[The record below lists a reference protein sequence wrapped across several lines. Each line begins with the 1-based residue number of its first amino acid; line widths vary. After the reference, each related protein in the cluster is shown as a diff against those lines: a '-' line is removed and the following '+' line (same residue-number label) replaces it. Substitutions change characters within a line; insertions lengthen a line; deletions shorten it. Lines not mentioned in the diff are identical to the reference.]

1 MISSFNPI
9 TQNPD
14 NALLNGKLIV
24 KQISI
29 KQKAD
34 QINQSECSEQTH
46 QIPSQSIQKCS
57 TINLQKQDDQRQ
69 KQAQKE
75 KLGQTEDKL
84 SSLQQKNMRIFN
96 SSMKIKINDNK
107 QQKKLADNDL
117 HKIYG
122 KSDILQPKQ
131 IKKQGDFLKVQELS
145 QSMEFCEN
153 ADQIIMMKSL
163 NEEDFKISV
172 QNPQIKDKSIK
183 LIRSQSKR
191 INLDTIQ
198 QPPQDSNLNYFI
210 NSELASSIV
219 ISPKKSKIV
228 PFQNDHLSNQMNNNN
243 FSQKIDDFNIS
254 WNCSSKQQQK
264 KVQRNVIQNNST
276 AQTNAFGN
284 SIIKQNNN
292 NFNLNMSDYADE
304 NEEEEEQQDIVMQ
317 SFNTQNHA
325 QNKPK
330 TIKVQLKDLRF
341 FQKSKNIIIV
351 DLQNPTKLEQLKKS
365 KNMQEWFMKRKSQ
378 ELNQFQN
385 YAIQNNKD
393 INIDQ
398 KNIYT
403 IDEKQETEEM
413 VCKIC
418 FEGENKED
426 KSKNKKSLL
435 ISPCL
440 CQGSMKYIH
449 QECLKEWI
457 ISKLCQEFNS
467 YVQLQA
473 DLSKTQ
479 CEICKYN
486 YRMEIQLGD
495 RFLPSQAIKKGMK
508 PLYLS
513 LVTFLISCMLFY
525 LAAHFT
531 TQSIQGDT
539 DSMETGYSLGI
550 GVCSAIVGCI
560 FIFISIICLRE
571 CLYVKK
577 IITWIIFNSERQ
589 KKIDSIQTQINQ
601 KTFNGFRL
609 NQIQT
614 TQQENMENQ
623 VQVLNQ
629 SQNLNQTNNDQ
640 SQLNN
645 TNNRFSQSQVMANN
659 QSYQEQESQ
668 NLSPS
673 RYSPSQIHNIGNIQ
687 RYQNAEDYNLPYR

>member
-9 TQNPD
+9 SQNPD
-14 NALLNGKLIV
+14 NALLNGQLIA
-24 KQISI
+24 KQIII

-34 QINQSECSEQTH
+34 QINQSENTEQKH
-46 QIPSQSIQKCS
+46 QIPSQNIQKCA
-57 TINLQKQDDQRQ
+57 TINKKQQCDQIQ
-69 KQAQKE
+69 QQVQKE
-75 KLGQTEDKL
+75 KLGQKEDKL
-84 SSLQQKNMRIFN
+84 SSLQQKNMRIFD
-96 SSMKIKINDNK
+96 SSMKIKINENK
-107 QQKKLADNDL
+107 QVDSDL
-117 HKIYG
+117 NKIYG
-122 KSDILQPKQ
+122 KSEFLYLKQ
-131 IKKQGDFLKVQELS
+131 LRKQGYFLKVQELS
-145 QSMEFCEN
+145 QSMEICEN
-153 ADQIIMMKSL
+153 ADQIIMIKSL
-163 NEEDFKISV
+163 NEEDFKMNA

-191 INLDTIQ
+191 INLDAIQ
-198 QPPQDSNLNYFI
+198 QPAEDSNLNYFI
-210 NSELASSIV
+210 NSELASSIM

-228 PFQNDHLSNQMNNNN
+228 PLQNDHLSNQMNNNN
-243 FSQKIDDFNIS
+243 NFSQKIDNFNIS
-254 WNCSSKQQQK
+254 WNISSKQQQTK
-264 KVQRNVIQNNST
+264 IQKNAIQNNSI
-276 AQTNAFGN
+276 AKTNAFGN

-292 NFNLNMSDYADE
+292 NFNMSEYADE
-304 NEEEEEQQDIVMQ
+304 EEEQQQDIVMQ

-325 QNKPK
+325 EKKPK
-330 TIKVQLKDLRF
+330 TINIQLKDLRF
-341 FQKSKNIIIV
+341 FQKSKNIIVI

-385 YAIQNNKD
+385 YTIQNNKD
-393 INIDQ
+393 INIEDFNKKSIQ
-398 KNIYT
+398 I

-418 FEGENKED
+418 FEGENKD
-426 KSKNKKSLL
+426 DSSKTKKSPL

-479 CEICKYN
+479 CEICKYT
-486 YRMEIQLGD
+486 YRMEIHLGD

-525 LAAHFT
+525 LAAHFAS
-531 TQSIQGDT
+531 QSVQGDN

-550 GVCSAIVGCI
+550 GVCLAIVGCI
-560 FIFISIICLRE
+560 FIFISIVCLRQ

-577 IITWIIFNSERQ
+577 IVTWIIFNSERQ
-589 KKIDSIQTQINQ
+589 KKIDSIQTQINH

-614 TQQENMENQ
+614 TQQENTDNQ
-623 VQVLNQ
+623 RQVLNQ
-629 SQNLNQTNNDQ
+629 SQNFNQVDQ
-640 SQLNN
+640 SQINN
-645 TNNRFSQSQVMANN
+645 TNNKFCQSLVMANN

-673 RYSPSQIHNIGNIQ
+673 RYSPSQINNIANIQ
-687 RYQNAEDYNLPYR
+687 RYQNAEDYNLSCC